1 MKKTTNLKN
10 NVDEK
15 KQSDYRF
22 PQLLLLFLFL
32 GIVML
37 FFLKNARRKKQ
48 QCGNFQVDHTPLQ
61 LCAPGCYYISV
72 KLLETAAII
81 WILFTTLTYDNK
93 NSIGHG
99 FQLSREAWLML

>member
-1 MKKTTNLKN
+1 
-10 NVDEK
+10 
-15 KQSDYRF
+15 
-22 PQLLLLFLFL
+22 
-32 GIVML
+32 ML

-81 WILFTTLTYDNK
+81 WILFTTLTYNNK
-93 NSIGHG
+93 NSIGHC
-99 FQLSREAWLML
+99 FQLNREALCSDNTYAVAARRTDTLSFALKTPPLASAY